1 MPLGMNTDA
10 IFNSDV
16 TLRRELKET
25 CYTGL
30 SRIEI
35 SYYATSVDA
44 ENEFW
49 DPGFQERAN

>member
-1 MPLGMNTDA
+1 MNTDA